1 MYIHETDS
9 WPIFTWDRTRTDP
22 KLAAI
27 NKATGYLDGILSAIG
42 FDVKERAAVEAYTHD
57 IVASSEIEGLL
68 INSDQVRSSIARRM
82 GIKITGEVPYG
93 HYVEGIVEMMLDAV
107 QGYDKPLTNDRLF
120 GWHCCLFPG
129 SRSGYEEINVGK
141 YRVDEM
147 SVISGALD
155 REKVHYRAPSPDR
168 VQKEMDVFL
177 KWFND
182 PSTPRDYIK
191 SAVAHFWFVS
201 IHPFDDGNGR
211 IGRAIADMVL
221 SQADNSPRRYFSM
234 SRQIGQEK
242 NKYYDI
248 LERCQ
253 KGTTDLTAW
262 IEWYLDCMLRA
273 IKGAEEMLSSILDK
287 AVFWQNHSQAD
298 INERQRT
305 ILNIFLDEDKGKLTA
320 KRWAKLAKVSP
331 DTAVRDVQY
340 LTEIGILVPEEGKVR
355 NIAYGIKISDRKTL
369 IPGAKESGQ
378 GGLLAES
385 FPSRYQ

>member
-9 WPIFTWDRTRTDP
+9 WPVFTWDRMRTDP

-107 QGYDKPLTNDRLF
+107 QEYDKPLTNDRLF
-120 GWHCCLFPG
+120 GWHSCLFPG
-129 SRSGYEEINVGK
+129 GRSGYEEINVGK

-211 IGRAIADMVL
+211 IGRAIADMAL

-305 ILNIFLDEDKGKLTA
+305 VLNIFLDEDKDKLTA

-369 IPGAKESGQ
+369 IPGAKE
-378 GGLLAES
+378 E
-385 FPSRYQ
+385 

>member
-9 WPIFTWDRTRTDP
+9 WPIFAWDRTRTDP

-42 FDVKERAAVEAYTHD
+42 FDVKERAAVEVYTHD

-120 GWHCCLFPG
+120 GWHCCLFHG
-129 SRSGYEEINVGK
+129 GRSGYEEINVGK

-147 SVISGALD
+147 SVISGVLD

-211 IGRAIADMVL
+211 IGRAIADMAL

-273 IKGAEEMLSSILDK
+273 IKGAEEMLSAILDK

-305 ILNIFLDEDKGKLTA
+305 VLNIFLDEDKGKLTA

-369 IPGAKESGQ
+369 IPGAKE
-378 GGLLAES
+378 E
-385 FPSRYQ
+385 

>member
-1 MYIHETDS
+1 MAD
-9 WPIFTWDRTRTDP
+9 FTWGRTRTDP

-129 SRSGYEEINVGK
+129 GRSGYEEINVGK

-211 IGRAIADMVL
+211 IGRAIADMAL

-273 IKGAEEMLSSILDK
+273 IKGAEDMLSSILDK

-305 ILNIFLDEDKGKLTA
+305 VLNIFLDEDKGKLTA

-369 IPGAKESGQ
+369 IPGAKE
-378 GGLLAES
+378 E
-385 FPSRYQ
+385 

>member
-369 IPGAKESGQ
+369 IPGAKE
-378 GGLLAES
+378 E
-385 FPSRYQ
+385 

>member
-42 FDVKERAAVEAYTHD
+42 FDVKERAAVEVYTHD

-68 INSDQVRSSIARRM
+68 INSDQVRSYIARRM

-129 SRSGYEEINVGK
+129 GRSGYEEINVGK

-211 IGRAIADMVL
+211 IGRAIADMAL

-305 ILNIFLDEDKGKLTA
+305 VLNIFLDEDKGKLTA

-369 IPGAKESGQ
+369 IPGAKE
-378 GGLLAES
+378 E
-385 FPSRYQ
+385 

>member
-68 INSDQVRSSIARRM
+68 INSDQVRSYIARRM

-129 SRSGYEEINVGK
+129 GRSGYEEINVGK

-147 SVISGALD
+147 SVISGVLD

-211 IGRAIADMVL
+211 IGRAIADMAL

-305 ILNIFLDEDKGKLTA
+305 VLNIFLDEDKGKLTA

-369 IPGAKESGQ
+369 IPGAKE
-378 GGLLAES
+378 E
-385 FPSRYQ
+385 

>member
-42 FDVKERAAVEAYTHD
+42 FDVKERAAVEVYTHD

-120 GWHCCLFPG
+120 GWHSCLFPG
-129 SRSGYEEINVGK
+129 GRSGYEEINVGK
-141 YRVDEM
+141 YRVDDM

-211 IGRAIADMVL
+211 IGRAIADMAL

-305 ILNIFLDEDKGKLTA
+305 VLNIFLDEDKGKLTA

-355 NIAYGIKISDRKTL
+355 NIAYGIKISNKKTL
-369 IPGAKESGQ
+369 IPGAKE
-378 GGLLAES
+378 E
-385 FPSRYQ
+385 

>member
-9 WPIFTWDRTRTDP
+9 WPIFTWGRTRTDP

-129 SRSGYEEINVGK
+129 GRSGYEEINVGK

-211 IGRAIADMVL
+211 IGRAIADMAL

-273 IKGAEEMLSSILDK
+273 IKGAEDMLSSILDK

-305 ILNIFLDEDKGKLTA
+305 VLNIFLDEDKGKLTA

-369 IPGAKESGQ
+369 IPGAKE
-378 GGLLAES
+378 E
-385 FPSRYQ
+385 

>member
-9 WPIFTWDRTRTDP
+9 WPIFAWDRTRTDP

-42 FDVKERAAVEAYTHD
+42 FDVKERAAVEVYTHD

-93 HYVEGIVEMMLDAV
+93 HYVDGIVEMMLDAV

-120 GWHCCLFPG
+120 GWHSCLFPG
-129 SRSGYEEINVGK
+129 GRSGYEEINVGK

-147 SVISGALD
+147 SVISGVLD

-211 IGRAIADMVL
+211 IGRAIADMAL

-305 ILNIFLDEDKGKLTA
+305 VLNIFLDEDKGKLTA

-369 IPGAKESGQ
+369 IPGAKE
-378 GGLLAES
+378 E
-385 FPSRYQ
+385 

>member
-27 NKATGYLDGILSAIG
+27 NKAIGYLDGILSAIG
-42 FDVKERAAVEAYTHD
+42 FDVKERAAVEVYTHD

-120 GWHCCLFPG
+120 GWHSCLFPG
-129 SRSGYEEINVGK
+129 GRSGYEEINVGK

-147 SVISGALD
+147 SVISGVLD

-211 IGRAIADMVL
+211 IGRAIADMAL

-305 ILNIFLDEDKGKLTA
+305 VLNIFLDEDKGKLTA

-355 NIAYGIKISDRKTL
+355 NIAYGIKISDKKTL
-369 IPGAKESGQ
+369 IPGAKE
-378 GGLLAES
+378 E
-385 FPSRYQ
+385 

>member
-42 FDVKERAAVEAYTHD
+42 FDVKERAAVEVYTHD

-68 INSDQVRSSIARRM
+68 INSDQVRSYIARRM

-129 SRSGYEEINVGK
+129 GRSGYEEINVGK

-211 IGRAIADMVL
+211 IGRAIADMAL

-305 ILNIFLDEDKGKLTA
+305 VLNIFLDEDKGKLTA

-355 NIAYGIKISDRKTL
+355 NIAYGIKISNKKTL
-369 IPGAKESGQ
+369 IPGAKE
-378 GGLLAES
+378 E
-385 FPSRYQ
+385 

>member
-22 KLAAI
+22 KIAAI

-42 FDVKERAAVEAYTHD
+42 FDVKERAAVEVYTHD

-129 SRSGYEEINVGK
+129 GRSGYEEINVGK
-141 YRVDEM
+141 YRVGEM

-211 IGRAIADMVL
+211 IGRAIADMAL

-305 ILNIFLDEDKGKLTA
+305 VLNIFLDEDKGKLTA

-369 IPGAKESGQ
+369 IPGAKE
-378 GGLLAES
+378 E
-385 FPSRYQ
+385 

>member
-129 SRSGYEEINVGK
+129 GRSGYEEINVGK

-211 IGRAIADMVL
+211 IGRAIADMAL

-234 SRQIGQEK
+234 SRQIGQEN

-305 ILNIFLDEDKGKLTA
+305 VLNIFLDEDKGKLTA

-369 IPGAKESGQ
+369 IPGAKE
-378 GGLLAES
+378 E
-385 FPSRYQ
+385 

>member
-1 MYIHETDS
+1 MYMHETDS

-42 FDVKERAAVEAYTHD
+42 FDVKERAAVEVYTHD

-68 INSDQVRSSIARRM
+68 INSDQVRSYIARRM

-129 SRSGYEEINVGK
+129 GRSGYEEINVGK
-141 YRVDEM
+141 YRVGEM

-211 IGRAIADMVL
+211 IGRAIADMAL

-305 ILNIFLDEDKGKLTA
+305 VLNIFLDEDKGKLTA

-355 NIAYGIKISDRKTL
+355 NIAYGIKISNKKTL
-369 IPGAKESGQ
+369 IPGAKE
-378 GGLLAES
+378 E
-385 FPSRYQ
+385 

>member
-42 FDVKERAAVEAYTHD
+42 FDVKERAAVEVYTHD
-57 IVASSEIEGLL
+57 IIASSEIEGLL

-93 HYVEGIVEMMLDAV
+93 HYVEGIVGMMLDAV

-129 SRSGYEEINVGK
+129 GRSGYEEINVGK

-211 IGRAIADMVL
+211 IGRAIADMAL

-305 ILNIFLDEDKGKLTA
+305 VLNIFLDEDKGKLTA

-369 IPGAKESGQ
+369 IPGAKE
-378 GGLLAES
+378 E
-385 FPSRYQ
+385 

>member
-68 INSDQVRSSIARRM
+68 INSDQVRSYIARRM

-129 SRSGYEEINVGK
+129 GRSGYEEINVGK
-141 YRVDEM
+141 YRVGEM
-147 SVISGALD
+147 SVISGVLD

-211 IGRAIADMVL
+211 IGRAIADMAL

-253 KGTTDLTAW
+253 KGTTDLTSW

-305 ILNIFLDEDKGKLTA
+305 VLNIFLDEDKGKLTA

-355 NIAYGIKISDRKTL
+355 NIAYGIKISNKKTL
-369 IPGAKESGQ
+369 IPGAKE
-378 GGLLAES
+378 E
-385 FPSRYQ
+385 

>member
-1 MYIHETDS
+1 MYMHETDS

-27 NKATGYLDGILSAIG
+27 NKAIGYLDGILSAIG
-42 FDVKERAAVEAYTHD
+42 FDVKERAAVEVYTHD

-93 HYVEGIVEMMLDAV
+93 HYVEGIVGMMLDAV

-129 SRSGYEEINVGK
+129 GRSGYEEINVGK

-211 IGRAIADMVL
+211 IGRAIADMAL

-305 ILNIFLDEDKGKLTA
+305 VLNIFLDEDKGKLTA

-369 IPGAKESGQ
+369 IPGAKE
-378 GGLLAES
+378 E
-385 FPSRYQ
+385 

>member
-42 FDVKERAAVEAYTHD
+42 FDVKERAAVEVYTHD

-68 INSDQVRSSIARRM
+68 INSDQVRSYIARRM

-129 SRSGYEEINVGK
+129 GRSGYEEINVGK

-147 SVISGALD
+147 SVISGVLD

-168 VQKEMDVFL
+168 VRKEMDVFL

-211 IGRAIADMVL
+211 IGRAIADMAL

-248 LERCQ
+248 LERWQ

-305 ILNIFLDEDKGKLTA
+305 VLNIFLDEDKGKLTA

-369 IPGAKESGQ
+369 IPGAKE
-378 GGLLAES
+378 E
-385 FPSRYQ
+385 

>member
-42 FDVKERAAVEAYTHD
+42 FDVKERAAVEVYTHD

-93 HYVEGIVEMMLDAV
+93 HYVEEIVEMMLDAV

-120 GWHCCLFPG
+120 GWHSCLFPG
-129 SRSGYEEINVGK
+129 GRSGYEEINVGK

-147 SVISGALD
+147 SVISGVLD

-211 IGRAIADMVL
+211 IGRAIADMAL

-305 ILNIFLDEDKGKLTA
+305 VLNIFLDEDKGKLTA

-355 NIAYGIKISDRKTL
+355 NIAYGIKISNKKTV
-369 IPGAKESGQ
+369 IPGAKE
-378 GGLLAES
+378 E
-385 FPSRYQ
+385 

>member
-1 MYIHETDS
+1 MHETDS
-9 WPIFTWDRTRTDP
+9 WPVFTWDRTRTDP

-68 INSDQVRSSIARRM
+68 IDSDQVRSSIARRM

-93 HYVEGIVEMMLDAV
+93 HYVEGIVGMMLDAV

-129 SRSGYEEINVGK
+129 GRSGYEEINVGK

-147 SVISGALD
+147 SVISGVLD

-211 IGRAIADMVL
+211 IGRAIADMAL

-305 ILNIFLDEDKGKLTA
+305 VLNIFLDEDKGKLTA

-369 IPGAKESGQ
+369 IPGAKE
-378 GGLLAES
+378 E
-385 FPSRYQ
+385 

>member
-42 FDVKERAAVEAYTHD
+42 FDVKERAAVEVYTHD

-93 HYVEGIVEMMLDAV
+93 HYVDGIVEMMLDAV

-120 GWHCCLFPG
+120 GWHSCLFPG
-129 SRSGYEEINVGK
+129 GRSGYEEINVGK

-147 SVISGALD
+147 SVISGVLD

-211 IGRAIADMVL
+211 IGRAIADMAL

-305 ILNIFLDEDKGKLTA
+305 VLNIFLDEDKGKLTA

-355 NIAYGIKISDRKTL
+355 NIAYGIKISDKKTL
-369 IPGAKESGQ
+369 IPGAKE
-378 GGLLAES
+378 E
-385 FPSRYQ
+385 

>member
-42 FDVKERAAVEAYTHD
+42 FDMKERAAVEAYTHD

-305 ILNIFLDEDKGKLTA
+305 VLNIFLDEDKGKLTA

-369 IPGAKESGQ
+369 IPGAKE
-378 GGLLAES
+378 E
-385 FPSRYQ
+385 

>member
-27 NKATGYLDGILSAIG
+27 NKATGYLEGILSAIG

-129 SRSGYEEINVGK
+129 GRSGYEEINVGK

-211 IGRAIADMVL
+211 IGRAIADMAL

-287 AVFWQNHSQAD
+287 AVFWQNHSQSD

-305 ILNIFLDEDKGKLTA
+305 VLNIFLDEDKGKLTA

-340 LTEIGILVPEEGKVR
+340 LTEMGILVPEDGKVR

-369 IPGAKESGQ
+369 IPGAKE
-378 GGLLAES
+378 E
-385 FPSRYQ
+385 

>member
-42 FDVKERAAVEAYTHD
+42 FDVKERAAVEVYTHD

-211 IGRAIADMVL
+211 IGRAIADMAL

-305 ILNIFLDEDKGKLTA
+305 VLNIFLDEDKGKLTA

-369 IPGAKESGQ
+369 IPGAKE
-378 GGLLAES
+378 E
-385 FPSRYQ
+385 

>member
-27 NKATGYLDGILSAIG
+27 NKATGYLDGILSAVG
-42 FDVKERAAVEAYTHD
+42 FDVKERAAVEVYTHD

-93 HYVEGIVEMMLDAV
+93 HYVEEIVEMMLDAV

-120 GWHCCLFPG
+120 GWHSCLFPG
-129 SRSGYEEINVGK
+129 GRSGYEEINVGK

-147 SVISGALD
+147 SVISGVLD

-211 IGRAIADMVL
+211 IGRAIADMAL

-305 ILNIFLDEDKGKLTA
+305 VLNIFLDEDKGKLTA

-355 NIAYGIKISDRKTL
+355 NIAYGIKISDKKTL
-369 IPGAKESGQ
+369 IPGAKE
-378 GGLLAES
+378 E
-385 FPSRYQ
+385 

>member
-262 IEWYLDCMLRA
+262 IEWYLHCMLRA

-305 ILNIFLDEDKGKLTA
+305 VLNIFLDEDKGKLTA

-369 IPGAKESGQ
+369 IPGAKE
-378 GGLLAES
+378 E
-385 FPSRYQ
+385 

>member
-1 MYIHETDS
+1 MYMHETDS

-68 INSDQVRSSIARRM
+68 INSDQVRSYIARRM

-93 HYVEGIVEMMLDAV
+93 HYVEGIVGMMLDAV

-129 SRSGYEEINVGK
+129 GRSGYEEINVGK

-211 IGRAIADMVL
+211 IGRAIADMAL

-305 ILNIFLDEDKGKLTA
+305 VLNIFLDEDKGKLTA

-355 NIAYGIKISDRKTL
+355 NIAYGIKISNRKTL
-369 IPGAKESGQ
+369 IPGAKE
-378 GGLLAES
+378 E
-385 FPSRYQ
+385 

>member
-68 INSDQVRSSIARRM
+68 IDSDQVRSSIARRM

-93 HYVEGIVEMMLDAV
+93 HYVEGIVGMMLDAV

-129 SRSGYEEINVGK
+129 GRSGYEEINVGK
-141 YRVDEM
+141 YRVGEM

-211 IGRAIADMVL
+211 IGRAIADMAL

-305 ILNIFLDEDKGKLTA
+305 VLNIFLDEDKGKLTA

-355 NIAYGIKISDRKTL
+355 NIAYGIKISNRKTL
-369 IPGAKESGQ
+369 IPGAKE
-378 GGLLAES
+378 E
-385 FPSRYQ
+385 

>member
-42 FDVKERAAVEAYTHD
+42 FDVKERAAVEVYTHD

-93 HYVEGIVEMMLDAV
+93 HYVEGIVGMMLDAV

-129 SRSGYEEINVGK
+129 GRSGYEEINVGK
-141 YRVDEM
+141 YRVGEM

-211 IGRAIADMVL
+211 IGRAIADMAL

-305 ILNIFLDEDKGKLTA
+305 VLNIFLDEDKGKLTA
-320 KRWAKLAKVSP
+320 KHWAKLAKVSP

-369 IPGAKESGQ
+369 IPGAKE
-378 GGLLAES
+378 E
-385 FPSRYQ
+385 

>member
-42 FDVKERAAVEAYTHD
+42 FDVKERAAVEVYTHD
-57 IVASSEIEGLL
+57 IVASYEIEGLL

-93 HYVEGIVEMMLDAV
+93 HYVEGIVGMMLDAV

-129 SRSGYEEINVGK
+129 GRSGYEEINVGK

-168 VQKEMDVFL
+168 VRKEMDVFL

-211 IGRAIADMVL
+211 IGRAIADMAL

-305 ILNIFLDEDKGKLTA
+305 VLNIFLDEDKGKLTA

-369 IPGAKESGQ
+369 IPGAKE
-378 GGLLAES
+378 E
-385 FPSRYQ
+385 

>member
-120 GWHCCLFPG
+120 GWHSCLFPG
-129 SRSGYEEINVGK
+129 GRSGYEEINVGK

-211 IGRAIADMVL
+211 IGRAIADMAL

-305 ILNIFLDEDKGKLTA
+305 VLNIFLDEDKGKLTA

-369 IPGAKESGQ
+369 IPGAKE
-378 GGLLAES
+378 E
-385 FPSRYQ
+385 

>member
-93 HYVEGIVEMMLDAV
+93 HYVEGIVGMMLDAV

-129 SRSGYEEINVGK
+129 GRSGYEKINVGK

-211 IGRAIADMVL
+211 IGRAIADMAL

-305 ILNIFLDEDKGKLTA
+305 VLNIFLDEDKGKLTA

-369 IPGAKESGQ
+369 IPGAKE
-378 GGLLAES
+378 E
-385 FPSRYQ
+385 

>member
-42 FDVKERAAVEAYTHD
+42 FDVKERAAVEVYTHD

-68 INSDQVRSSIARRM
+68 IDSDQVRSSIARRM

-93 HYVEGIVEMMLDAV
+93 HYVEGIVGMMLDAV

-129 SRSGYEEINVGK
+129 GRSGYEEINVGK

-211 IGRAIADMVL
+211 IGRAIADMAL

-305 ILNIFLDEDKGKLTA
+305 VLNIFLDEDKGKLTA

-369 IPGAKESGQ
+369 IPGAKE
-378 GGLLAES
+378 E
-385 FPSRYQ
+385 

>member
-155 REKVHYRAPSPDR
+155 RKKVHYRAPSPDR

-369 IPGAKESGQ
+369 IPGAKE
-378 GGLLAES
+378 E
-385 FPSRYQ
+385 

>member
-9 WPIFTWDRTRTDP
+9 WPIFTWGRTRTDP

-129 SRSGYEEINVGK
+129 GRSGYEEINVGK

-305 ILNIFLDEDKGKLTA
+305 VLNIFLDEDKGKLTA

-369 IPGAKESGQ
+369 ILGAKE
-378 GGLLAES
+378 E
-385 FPSRYQ
+385 

>member
-1 MYIHETDS
+1 MYMHETDS

-42 FDVKERAAVEAYTHD
+42 FDVKERAAVEVYTHD

-68 INSDQVRSSIARRM
+68 INSDQVRSYIARRM

-129 SRSGYEEINVGK
+129 GRSGYEEINVGK

-211 IGRAIADMVL
+211 IGRAIADMAL

-305 ILNIFLDEDKGKLTA
+305 VLNIFLDEDKGKLTA

-369 IPGAKESGQ
+369 IPGAKE
-378 GGLLAES
+378 E
-385 FPSRYQ
+385 

>member
-9 WPIFTWDRTRTDP
+9 WPIFTWGRTRTDP

-129 SRSGYEEINVGK
+129 GRSGYEEINVGK

-211 IGRAIADMVL
+211 IGRAIADMAL

-248 LERCQ
+248 LEHCQ

-305 ILNIFLDEDKGKLTA
+305 VLNIFLDEDKGKLTA

-369 IPGAKESGQ
+369 IPGAKE
-378 GGLLAES
+378 E
-385 FPSRYQ
+385 